1 MPSPAPF
8 RAAALLLGCAGAL
21 CLATPAVRAQD
32 ESAAPKPSRGVEE
45 VSSVISEVDACNRA
59 QKQRPEGAVVTNMT
73 YWRSGKPGEGVITC
87 MVTWSKATDARP
99 TGRPILFGPS
109 L

>member
-1 MPSPAPF
+1 MPSSAPSC
-8 RAAALLLGCAGAL
+8 AVAVLLGCGAA
-21 CLATPAVRAQD
+21 LALAAPAVRAQ
-32 ESAAPKPSRGVEE
+32 EQPAAPKPSRGIEE

-59 QKQRPEGAVVTNMT
+59 QKQRPEGAVVTDMT

-87 MVTWSKATDARP
+87 MVEWSTASDARP

-109 L
+109 N

>member
-1 MPSPAPF
+1 MFSSAPA
-8 RAAALLLGCAGAL
+8 RVAALLLGCSAAL
-21 CLATPAVRAQD
+21 CVGSPAVRAQ
-32 ESAAPKPSRGVEE
+32 EEPAAPKPSRGVEE

-87 MVTWSKATDARP
+87 MVTWSTATDARP